1 MISDTPSL
9 LYIHGLNSSALSN
22 KACRLIA
29 LMNSL
34 GIGEQL
40 RVPELH
46 HHPRQA
52 MVQLEAAIQALGRPL
67 LVGSSLGGYY
77 ATHLAHRH
85 GLKAVLINPAVNPHQ
100 LFDGYLGTQQNL
112 YTGERWE
119 LTQDHITALA
129 ELEVPAPQDPDRI
142 QVWLQTGDETL
153 DYRRAES
160 FYRACALR
168 IQPGGDHSYQGFAEQ
183 MPALLS
189 FAGFAPDLLRAI
201 DLPDSRPRTHE

>member
-1 MISDTPSL
+1 MNPDHSTL
-9 LYIHGLNSSALSN
+9 LYIHGLNSSAMSK
-22 KACRLIA
+22 KATQLTD

-34 GIGEQL
+34 GLSEQL

-52 MVQLEAAIQALGRPL
+52 LLQLEAAIKALGGRPL

-77 ATHLAHRH
+77 ATHLAERH

-112 YTGERWE
+112 YTGESWE
-119 LTQDHITALA
+119 LTHDHVAALA
-129 ELEVPAPQDPDRI
+129 ELEVPAPQDPQRI

-153 DYRRAES
+153 DYRRAQT

-168 IQPGGDHSYQGFAEQ
+168 IEAGGDHSFQGFTSRL
-183 MPALLS
+183 PALLS
-189 FAGFAPDLLRAI
+189 YAGFAPELLQAI
-201 DLPDSRPRTHE
+201 DLSGL

>member
-22 KACRLIA
+22 KASRLVA

-34 GIGEQL
+34 GVGEQL

-168 IQPGGDHSYQGFAEQ
+168 IQAGGDHSYQGFAEQ

-189 FAGFAPDLLRAI
+189 FAGFAPELLRAI
-201 DLPDSRPRTHE
+201 DLSDSRLRTHE

>member
-1 MISDTPSL
+1 MNQDHSTL
-9 LYIHGLNSSALSN
+9 LYIHGLNSSAMSKKATQLAELMKTLGLS
-22 KACRLIA
+22 
-29 LMNSL
+29 
-34 GIGEQL
+34 EQL

-52 MVQLEAAIQALGRPL
+52 MVQLESAIADLGGRPL

-77 ATHLAHRH
+77 ATHLAERH

-100 LFDGYLGTQQNL
+100 LFDGFLGTQQNL

-119 LTQDHITALA
+119 LTHDHVDALA
-129 ELEVPAPQDPDRI
+129 ELEVPAPQDPQRI

-153 DYRRAES
+153 DYRRAQA

-168 IQPGGDHSYQGFAEQ
+168 IEGGGDHGFQGFASKL
-183 MPALLS
+183 PALLS
-189 FAGFAPDLLRAI
+189 FAGFAPALLQAI
-201 DLPDSRPRTHE
+201 DVSAL

>member
-1 MISDTPSL
+1 MNPDHSTL
-9 LYIHGLNSSALSN
+9 LYIHGLNSSAMSKKATQLSS
-22 KACRLIA
+22 
-29 LMNSL
+29 LMQTL
-34 GIGEQL
+34 GLSEQL

-52 MVQLEAAIQALGRPL
+52 IAQLETAIQELGGRPL

-77 ATHLAHRH
+77 ATHLAERH

-100 LFDGYLGTQQNL
+100 LFDGFLGTQQNL

-119 LTQDHITALA
+119 LTHDHVDALA
-129 ELEVPAPQDPDRI
+129 ELEVPAPQDPQRI

-153 DYRRAES
+153 DYRRAQA

-168 IQPGGDHSYQGFAEQ
+168 IEGGGDHGFQGFALKL
-183 MPALLS
+183 PALLS
-189 FAGFAPDLLRAI
+189 FAGFAPSLLQAI
-201 DLPDSRPRTHE
+201 DLSAL